1 MSIRTIVVGAGRM
14 GKNHLRV
21 LREHPAFKVVEVVD
35 PIAAG
40 PGDLRV
46 AKSLDDISADFDLAV
61 IASTTDTHA
70 TVATELIKRGKH
82 LLVEKPLASSAAVA
96 REVHALAEQAGVRL
110 AVGHV
115 ERFNP
120 AVRKLREVI
129 AASAI
134 GKAIHFSFTRVG
146 GYPAVTGQGNNVIL
160 DLAVH
165 DIDVFSFLGGGQAEL
180 VSSVAHS
187 TVKSQ
192 VIDTATLLLTS
203 ASGVTSDVHVNWI
216 TPTKIRQI
224 RVTGTLGVCFVDYMM
239 QTCELFGG
247 ALLSRTLPDEVNFAQ
262 LQSMYANSDKTVFG
276 VEKFEPLKAQAT
288 ALARFINEGDLGEL
302 CGGAD
307 AANAVSIAEQASSLP
322 RR

>member
-21 LREHPAFKVVEVVD
+21 LREHSAFKVVEIVD
-35 PIAAG
+35 PVAAG

-46 AKSLDDISADFDLAV
+46 ARTLDDVSAEFDLAV
-61 IASTTDTHA
+61 IASTTESHA
-70 TVATELIKRGKH
+70 AIATALIQRGKH
-82 LLVEKPLASSAAVA
+82 LLVEKPLASTSAVA
-96 REVHALAEQAGVRL
+96 REVAALAEKSGVRM

-129 AASAI
+129 AAGAI
-134 GKAIHFSFTRVG
+134 GKAIHISFTRVG
-146 GYPAVTGQGNNVIL
+146 GYPATIGKGNNVIL

-165 DIDVFSFLGGGQAEL
+165 DVDVLSFLAGPPEL

-187 TVKSQ
+187 TVQ
-192 VIDTATLLLTS
+192 DGVIDTATLLLRS
-203 ASGVTSDVHVNWI
+203 QSGATADAHVNWI

-239 QTCELFGG
+239 QTCEVFGS
-247 ALLSRTLPDEVNFAQ
+247 ALLARTLPDEVNFSQ
-262 LQSMYANSDKTVFG
+262 LQAMYANSDKTVFG
-276 VEKFEPLKAQAT
+276 VEKFEPLKAQAN
-288 ALARFINEGDLGEL
+288 ALARFVREGDRGEL
-302 CGGAD
+302 CSGSEG
-307 AANAVSIAEQASSLP
+307 ANAVAIAEQASAAP
-322 RR
+322 R